1 MSDNKKLLL
10 PDRHPNKDFF
20 LCDILDAAPKDDLG
34 SMEHPIFSLATKPD
48 IQVRRY
54 EHNGNTLEV
63 IPSMLGMATIW
74 DKDVLIYCISQI
86 VEGINRGREDI
97 GKTVRVTVY
106 DLLVSTNKATGGIN
120 YKRLQASLDRLS
132 GTRLKTNIAT
142 NGEHIKEGFGL
153 IDKWKIIEKSKDD
166 DKMIAVE
173 ITLSD
178 WLFNAA
184 VGKDILTINQ
194 DYFRL
199 RKALERRLYELARKH
214 CGRKQAKWKIG
225 LEKLQK
231 KSGSRTS
238 LKEFRRNIK
247 TVVLGDHLPDY
258 EIFYDRD
265 RDMVTVYSRN
275 DKGHQAKVTDAIQG
289 SLF

>member
-1 MSDNKKLLL
+1 MPENKSLLL
-10 PDRHPNKDFF
+10 PNRHPNKDFF

-34 SMEHPIFSLATKPD
+34 SMEHPVFSLATKPD
-48 IQVRRY
+48 IQVRLY

-86 VEGINRGREDI
+86 VEGLNRGRTDV
-97 GKTVRVTVY
+97 GQTVRVTVY

-120 YKRLQASLDRLS
+120 YKRLQTSLDRLA
-132 GTRLKTNIAT
+132 GTRLKTNIKT
-142 NGEHIKEGFGL
+142 NGERVKQGFGL

-166 DKMIAVE
+166 EKMIAVE

-178 WLFNAA
+178 WLYNAA
-184 VGKDILTINQ
+184 KGKDVLTINQ

-214 CGRKQAKWKIG
+214 CGKQPKWKISI
-225 LEKLQK
+225 EKLRK
-231 KSGSRTS
+231 KSGSRAS

-247 TVVLGDHLPDY
+247 TIVEGDHLPDY
-258 EIFYDRD
+258 KIFFDNNL
-265 RDMVTVYSRN
+265 DMITFYHRV
-275 DKGHQAKVTDAIQG
+275 KGHEAQVNDAIQG
-289 SLF
+289 TLF